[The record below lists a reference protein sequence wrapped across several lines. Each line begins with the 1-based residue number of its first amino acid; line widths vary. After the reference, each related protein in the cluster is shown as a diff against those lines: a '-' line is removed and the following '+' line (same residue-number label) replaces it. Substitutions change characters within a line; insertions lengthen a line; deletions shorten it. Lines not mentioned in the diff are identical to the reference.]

1 MRIKKTGFRATL
13 LLSTLFLW
21 LAGCAGSVAERTPL
35 DQENTSFSWPDL
47 AKTDVN
53 LFVETNQR
61 DVMGYIKQLM
71 VKLYRRNPNQLH
83 RGSTHQI
90 DANVNRVFGSFHN
103 WDFAELNHLKGVDC
117 IRLAFQ
123 DSFTGDRVLAYTVG
137 LGSMVMASYDN
148 KREFFVLDSLDPQKL
163 YNSARNLELAL
174 WLLGHDRDAQG
185 NLFLLSNESE
195 GAVHNLSYERLF
207 GKMIGLQDA
216 MSQVVAQKTKRFIKQ
231 ALQFLIF
238 LPI

>member
-1 MRIKKTGFRATL
+1 MLLAAL
-13 LLSTLFLW
+13 PLLSG
-21 LAGCAGSVAERTPL
+21 LAGCAGSAPEKTPI
-35 DQENTSFSWPDL
+35 DQDDPSFSWQDL

-53 LFVETNQR
+53 LFVETIQR
-61 DVMGYIKQLM
+61 DMMGYIKQLM
-71 VKLYRRNPNQLH
+71 IKLYRRNPSQLH
-83 RGSTHQI
+83 RGTVHQI
-90 DANVNRVFGSFHN
+90 DGNVARVFGSFHN
-103 WDFAELNHLKGVDC
+103 WEFQELNRQKGVDC

-137 LGSMVMASYDN
+137 LGSMVMASYN
-148 KREFFVLDSLDPQKL
+148 SKREFFVLDSLDPQKL

-174 WLLGHDRDAQG
+174 WLLGHERDAQG
-185 NLFLLSNESE
+185 TLYLLSNESE
-195 GAVHNLSYERLF
+195 GSVHNLSYERLF
-207 GKMIGLQDA
+207 GKMIALQDA

>member
-1 MRIKKTGFRATL
+1 MRSNHKETPLPLAILVLVL
-13 LLSTLFLW
+13 LLV
-21 LAGCAGSVAERTPL
+21 GCSRPAPDKMPVDR
-35 DQENTSFSWPDL
+35 ENSNFTWPDL

-53 LFVETNQR
+53 LFVETNQH
-61 DVMGYIKQLM
+61 DVMGYLKQLM
-71 VKLYRRNPNQLH
+71 IKLYRRNPNQLQ
-83 RGSTHQI
+83 RGTVHQAE
-90 DANVNRVFGSFHN
+90 ANVGRVFGTFHN
-103 WDFAELNHLKGVDC
+103 WEFAELNNVKGVDC

-123 DSFTGDRVLAYTVG
+123 ESFTGDRVLAYTVG
-137 LGSMVMASYDN
+137 LGSMIMASYEN
-148 KREFFVLDSLDPQKL
+148 KREFYVLDSLDPQKL

-174 WLLGHDRDAQG
+174 WLLTHDRDSHG

-195 GAVHNLSYERLF
+195 GTVRNLSYERLF

-216 MSQVVAQKTKRFIKQ
+216 LSRVVAQKTKRLIKQ